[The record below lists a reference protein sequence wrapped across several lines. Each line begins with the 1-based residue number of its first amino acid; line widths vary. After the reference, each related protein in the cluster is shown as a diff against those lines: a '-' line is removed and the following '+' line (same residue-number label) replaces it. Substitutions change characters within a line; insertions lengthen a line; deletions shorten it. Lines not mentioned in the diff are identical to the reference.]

1 LKCATALRPT
11 VPAGTQRPRRTDM
24 RFLLIARAGVVLM
37 LVAAGSAGA
46 QREHT
51 RPTPNRSTR
60 VTESQAAELTLTLTE
75 VAVRAIQV
83 WVRTAGVIDDRHTT
97 ITAEVPPGDAARVKV
112 GQRARAFSP
121 ASRSR
126 MHQAFVSEVARRGD
140 RAIVKAALAGDPLE
154 NSRYY
159 VLEIVTEEGDFLSV
173 PNEAIIVSGDTR
185 TVYIKD
191 ADGDYVPRTFEAGVQ
206 GELYTR
212 VLDGLNPGE
221 QVVTFGSFFIDAD
234 HKLKGP

>member
-1 LKCATALRPT
+1 
-11 VPAGTQRPRRTDM
+11 M
-24 RFLLIARAGVVLM
+24 RLFRIARAGVVLM
-37 LVAAGSAGA
+37 LAMLAAAASAGA

-51 RPTPNRSTR
+51 RLTPNRSTR
-60 VTESQAAELTLTLTE
+60 VSESQAAELTLTLTD

-97 ITAEVPPGDAARVKV
+97 ITAEVPPGEAARVKV

-140 RAIVKAALAGDPLE
+140 RAIVEVSLPGDPLE

-159 VLEIVTEEGDFLSV
+159 VLEIVTDAGDFLSV

-185 TVYIKD
+185 TVYVKD
-191 ADGDYVPRTFEAGVQ
+191 ADGDYVPRSFEAGVQ
-206 GELYTR
+206 GELYTH